1 MNGIGLSQDTNSLG
15 LSNTVLDRRVE
26 LNLGNIVSER
36 VTVKMDVAP

>member
-1 MNGIGLSQDTNSLG
+1 MNGIGLSQDTNSRG

-26 LNLGNIVSER
+26 LNVGNIVSER